1 MSVPIKRSHILI
13 SAASSGGGK
22 TTFTLG
28 LLRLLRRRGLKVQPF
43 KCGPDYIDPK
53 YHRLACGAETVNLDA
68 FMMSREHIAGLYDRY
83 GCEADVS
90 IVEGVM
96 GFFDGYDRMTGSSAL
111 LAENLRIPVLLL
123 IHAGSTAYSVAPILY
138 GFKRFR
144 PGVAPVG
151 VVFNKVGSASH
162 YRYLEEAAADAGVVS
177 LGYLPKMKDL
187 EIPSRH
193 LGLSV
198 EDLVRY
204 DYLPDRVADA
214 IEKYVDVERLLGLMA
229 SDVDPIIEEES
240 FTESSLHGRKCIA
253 VADDEAFNFT
263 YRENIRRLE
272 GRGRVVRFSP
282 LRDNRL
288 PDDCGFLYLPGGY
301 PEFYL
306 PALSANTSM
315 KQSVRDYI
323 ESGGHALA
331 ECGGMMYLCDT
342 IRGMDGRDYPMCGV
356 LPETATMEGMRLHLG
371 YRRMVYKGK
380 ELRGH
385 EFHYSSTIGSTPS
398 VAQQYNV
405 RGEAV
410 ETPLYRYKNLLAG
423 YTHLYWGEHDDLW
436 TWFD

>member
-1 MSVPIKRSHILI
+1 MSVPIKRSHLLI

-138 GFKRFR
+138 GFKHFR

-151 VVFNKVGSASH
+151 IVFNKVGSASH
-162 YRYLEEAAADAGVVS
+162 YRYLEEAAADAGVAS

-187 EIPSRH
+187 EVPSRH

-198 EDLVRY
+198 EDLARY

-229 SDVDPIIEEES
+229 SDVDPVIEEES

-272 GRGRVVRFSP
+272 SRGRVVRFSP

-288 PDDCGFLYLPGGY
+288 PDDCDFLYLPGGY

-306 PALSANTSM
+306 PALSANESM
-315 KQSVRDYI
+315 KRSVRDYI

-342 IRGMDGRDYPMCGV
+342 IRGMDGWDYPMCGV

-410 ETPLYRYKNLLAG
+410 ETPLYQYKNLLAG

>member
-1 MSVPIKRSHILI
+1 MSVPIKRSHLLI

-53 YHRLACGAETVNLDA
+53 YHRLACGTETVNLDA
-68 FMMSREHIAGLYDRY
+68 FMMSREHIARLYDRY
-83 GCEADVS
+83 GSEADVS

-138 GFKRFR
+138 GFKHFR

-162 YRYLEEAAADAGVVS
+162 YRYLEEAAADAGVAS

-187 EIPSRH
+187 EVPSRH

-198 EDLVRY
+198 EDLARY
-204 DYLPDRVADA
+204 EYLPDRVADA

-229 SDVDPIIEEES
+229 SDVDPVIEEES

-272 GRGRVVRFSP
+272 SRGRVVRFSP

-288 PDDCGFLYLPGGY
+288 PDDCDFLYLPGGY

-306 PALSANTSM
+306 PALSANESM
-315 KQSVRDYI
+315 KRSVRDYI
-323 ESGGHALA
+323 ESGGYALA

>member
-1 MSVPIKRSHILI
+1 MSVPIKRSHLLI

-28 LLRLLRRRGLKVQPF
+28 LLRLLRKRGLKVQPF

-53 YHRLACGAETVNLDA
+53 YHRLACGTETVNLDA
-68 FMMSREHIAGLYDRY
+68 FMMSREHIARLYDRY

-138 GFKRFR
+138 GFKHFR

-162 YRYLEEAAADAGVVS
+162 YRYLEEAAADAGVAS

-187 EIPSRH
+187 EVPSRH

-198 EDLVRY
+198 EDLARY

-229 SDVDPIIEEES
+229 SDVDPVIEEES

-288 PDDCGFLYLPGGY
+288 PADCDFLYLPGGY

-306 PALSANTSM
+306 PALSANASM

-323 ESGGHALA
+323 ESGGYALA

>member
-1 MSVPIKRSHILI
+1 MSVPIKRSHLLI

-28 LLRLLRRRGLKVQPF
+28 LLRLLRKRGLKVQPF

-53 YHRLACGAETVNLDA
+53 YHRLACGTETVNLDA
-68 FMMSREHIAGLYDRY
+68 FMMSREHIARLYDRY

-138 GFKRFR
+138 GFKHFR

-162 YRYLEEAAADAGVVS
+162 YRYLEEAAADAGVAS

-187 EIPSRH
+187 EVPSRH

-198 EDLVRY
+198 EDLARY

-229 SDVDPIIEEES
+229 SDVDPVIEEES

-253 VADDEAFNFT
+253 MADDEAFNFT

-288 PDDCGFLYLPGGY
+288 PADCDFLYLPGGY

-306 PALSANTSM
+306 PALSANESM
-315 KQSVRDYI
+315 KRSIRDYI

-356 LPETATMEGMRLHLG
+356 LPETVTMEGMRLHLG

>member
-1 MSVPIKRSHILI
+1 MSVPIKRSHLLI

-53 YHRLACGAETVNLDA
+53 YHRLACGTETVNLDA
-68 FMMSREHIAGLYDRY
+68 FMMSREHIARLYDRY

-138 GFKRFR
+138 GFKHFR

-162 YRYLEEAAADAGVVS
+162 YRYLEEAAADAGVAS

-187 EIPSRH
+187 EVPSRH

-198 EDLVRY
+198 EDLARY
-204 DYLPDRVADA
+204 EYLPDRVADA

-229 SDVDPIIEEES
+229 SDVDPVIEEES

-272 GRGRVVRFSP
+272 SRGRVVRFSP

-288 PDDCGFLYLPGGY
+288 PADCDFLYLPGGY

-306 PALSANTSM
+306 PALSANASM
-315 KQSVRDYI
+315 KQWVRDYI
-323 ESGGHALA
+323 ESGGYALA

>member
-28 LLRLLRRRGLKVQPF
+28 LLRLLRKRGLKVQPF

>member
-1 MSVPIKRSHILI
+1 MSVPIKRSHLLI

-28 LLRLLRRRGLKVQPF
+28 LLRLLRRRGLNVQPF

-53 YHRLACGAETVNLDA
+53 YHRLACGTETVNLDA
-68 FMMSREHIAGLYDRY
+68 FMMSREHIARLYDRY
-83 GCEADVS
+83 SGEADVS

-111 LAENLRIPVLLL
+111 LAENLCIPVLLL

-138 GFKRFR
+138 GFKHFR
-144 PGVAPVG
+144 PSVAPVG

-177 LGYLPKMKDL
+177 LGYLPKVKDL
-187 EIPSRH
+187 EVPSRH

-198 EDLVRY
+198 EDLARY

-229 SDVDPIIEEES
+229 SDVDPVIEEES
-240 FTESSLHGRKCIA
+240 FTESSLQGGKCIA

-272 GRGRVVRFSP
+272 SRGRVVRFSP
-282 LRDNRL
+282 IRDNHL
-288 PDDCGFLYLPGGY
+288 PADCDFLYLPGGY

-306 PALSANTSM
+306 PALSANESM

-356 LPETATMEGMRLHLG
+356 LPEAATMEGMRLHLG

>member
-1 MSVPIKRSHILI
+1 MSVPIKRSHLLI

-68 FMMSREHIAGLYDRY
+68 FMMSREHIARLYDRY

-138 GFKRFR
+138 GFKHFR

-162 YRYLEEAAADAGVVS
+162 YRYLEEAAADAGVAS

-187 EIPSRH
+187 EVPSRH

-198 EDLVRY
+198 EDLARY
-204 DYLPDRVADA
+204 EYLPDRVADA

-229 SDVDPIIEEES
+229 SDVDPVIEEES
-240 FTESSLHGRKCIA
+240 FTESSLQGGKCIA

-272 GRGRVVRFSP
+272 SRGRVVRFSP

-288 PDDCGFLYLPGGY
+288 PDDCDFLYLPGGY

-371 YRRMVYKGK
+371 YRRMEYKGK

-385 EFHYSSTIGSTPS
+385 EFHYSSTIGSMPS

>member
-1 MSVPIKRSHILI
+1 
-13 SAASSGGGK
+13 
-22 TTFTLG
+22 
-28 LLRLLRRRGLKVQPF
+28 
-43 KCGPDYIDPK
+43 
-53 YHRLACGAETVNLDA
+53 
-68 FMMSREHIAGLYDRY
+68 MMSREHIAGLYDRY

-96 GFFDGYDRMTGSSAL
+96 GLFDGYDRMTGSSAL
-111 LAENLRIPVLLL
+111 LAENLCIPVLLL

-138 GFKRFR
+138 GFKHFR

-162 YRYLEEAAADAGVVS
+162 YRYLEEAAADAGVAS

-187 EIPSRH
+187 EVPSRH

-198 EDLVRY
+198 EDLARY

-229 SDVDPIIEEES
+229 SDVDPVIEEES

-253 VADDEAFNFT
+253 MADDEAFNFT

-272 GRGRVVRFSP
+272 SRGRVLRFSP

-288 PDDCGFLYLPGGY
+288 PADCDFLYLPGGY

-306 PALSANTSM
+306 PALSANASM

-356 LPETATMEGMRLHLG
+356 LSEAATMEGMRLHLG

>member
-1 MSVPIKRSHILI
+1 M
-13 SAASSGGGK
+13 
-22 TTFTLG
+22 
-28 LLRLLRRRGLKVQPF
+28 QPF

-53 YHRLACGAETVNLDA
+53 YHRLACGTETVNLDA

-96 GFFDGYDRMTGSSAL
+96 GLFDGYDRMTGSSAL

-138 GFKRFR
+138 GFKHFR
-144 PGVAPVG
+144 PSVAPVG

-187 EIPSRH
+187 EVPSRH

-198 EDLVRY
+198 EDLARY

-229 SDVDPIIEEES
+229 SDVDPVIEEES
-240 FTESSLHGRKCIA
+240 FTESSLEGGKCIA

-272 GRGRVVRFSP
+272 SRGRVVRFSP

-288 PDDCGFLYLPGGY
+288 PDDCDFLYLPGGY

-306 PALSANTSM
+306 PALIANASM

-323 ESGGHALA
+323 ESGGYALA

-371 YRRMVYKGK
+371 YRWMEYKGK

-385 EFHYSSTIGSTPS
+385 EFHYSSTIGSMPS

>member
-1 MSVPIKRSHILI
+1 MSVPIKRSHLLI

-53 YHRLACGAETVNLDA
+53 YHRLACGTETVNLDA
-68 FMMSREHIAGLYDRY
+68 FMMSREHIARLYDRY

-138 GFKRFR
+138 GFKHFR

-151 VVFNKVGSASH
+151 VAFNKVGSASH

-187 EIPSRH
+187 EVPSRH

-198 EDLVRY
+198 EDLARY

-229 SDVDPIIEEES
+229 SDVDPVIEEES

-288 PDDCGFLYLPGGY
+288 PDDCDFLYLPGGY

-306 PALSANTSM
+306 PALSANESM
-315 KQSVRDYI
+315 KRSVRDYI
-323 ESGGHALA
+323 ESGGYALA

-410 ETPLYRYKNLLAG
+410 ETPLYQYKNLLAG